1 MLAAERRLAIAEAIS
16 AGSAVETDRLARR
29 FRVSVETIRR
39 DLLALE
45 RDGWLKR
52 VHGGATSPELARPA
66 DAFGGRRI
74 LAPRLLR
81 TQATRAVG
89 IKAASL
95 VQAGQTV
102 LLDAGAA
109 GAELARALAPSFHG
123 IVVTASLPAA
133 AELAGRPGVAVVLSG
148 GRVRAGDLACGGARA
163 SAFFDETFAD
173 VAFLSAGA
181 LDATAGYTDDI
192 LDDAIVRRTML
203 AHASRGYLLAEAS
216 ALGRVAAHRICGL
229 AGLAGVVCSVSP
241 SRELAV
247 ALTDAGAEIHV
258 A

>member
-1 MLAAERRLAIAEAIS
+1 MLAAERRLAIAEAIN
-16 AGSAVETDRLARR
+16 AGTAVQTDRLAQR
-29 FRVSVETIRR
+29 FGVSTETIRR

-45 RDGWLKR
+45 RDGWLTR
-52 VHGGATSPELARPA
+52 VHGGATGPELARPV
-66 DAFGGRRI
+66 DAPGGRRI
-74 LAPRLLR
+74 PIPRMLR

-95 VQAGQTV
+95 VRPGQTV

-123 IVVTASLPAA
+123 VVVTASLPAA
-133 AELAGRPGVAVVLSG
+133 AELAARPGVAVILSG

-173 VAFLSAGA
+173 IAFLAAGA
-181 LDATAGYTDDI
+181 LDAAAGYTDDI

-203 AHASRGYLLAEAS
+203 GHATRSYLLAEAS
-216 ALGRVAAHRICGL
+216 ALGRVAAHRVCGL
-229 AGLAGVVCSVSP
+229 AELAGVVCSVP
-241 SRELAV
+241 PPRGLAE
-247 ALTDAGAEIHV
+247 ALRAVDTEVHV